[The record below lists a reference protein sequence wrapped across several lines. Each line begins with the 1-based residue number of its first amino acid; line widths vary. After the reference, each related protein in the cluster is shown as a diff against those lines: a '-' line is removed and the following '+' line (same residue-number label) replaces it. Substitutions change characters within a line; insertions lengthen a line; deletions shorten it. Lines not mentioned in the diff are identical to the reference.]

1 MPGVGDKL
9 ATFEEVKLVYDK
21 LSASPLILDIP
32 TSQWVATANVGNDY
46 YITVQA
52 SNVTTDSILI
62 PHYDKDTSELLV
74 GGLWIVPAAG
84 SFTIHTKMIPA
95 SAIKVLVHF
104 VGSQGEANYQV
115 LSDVYSTSQVDA
127 MFPVPV
133 SEGGTGGETAAE
145 ARSNLDVYGKS
156 DFESSSTYCKLPDGT
171 LFQWGTVSI
180 TRNAGSNTAAVT
192 FPIPFATRP
201 PYSNVS
207 YDTSAPKTFITA
219 FTGASESGMTAIL
232 YNAGDTISSSVLV
245 RWFAVG
251 RWK

>member
-84 SFTIHTKMIPA
+84 SFTIHD
-95 SAIKVLVHF
+95 S
-104 VGSQGEANYQV
+104 
-115 LSDVYSTSQVDA
+115 
-127 MFPVPV
+127 
-133 SEGGTGGETAAE
+133 
-145 ARSNLDVYGKS
+145 R
-156 DFESSSTYCKLPDGT
+156 
-171 LFQWGTVSI
+171 
-180 TRNAGSNTAAVT
+180 
-192 FPIPFATRP
+192 
-201 PYSNVS
+201 
-207 YDTSAPKTFITA
+207 
-219 FTGASESGMTAIL
+219 
-232 YNAGDTISSSVLV
+232 
-245 RWFAVG
+245 
-251 RWK
+251 